1 MKIIKVRKAKGITQA
16 ELAERCGTTQQQIAR
31 IENGSV
37 DPRLSTLQRIAE
49 ALGCELPDLLYTRKE
64 FLREIRDVAASQP
77 RKLADLPILELN
89 SLCARQRFMPSFH
102 PLWEEVVI
110 KNGIITLTGG
120 SNYE

>member
-16 ELAERCGTTQQQIAR
+16 ELADRCGTTQQQIAR
-31 IENGSV
+31 IENGTV

-49 ALGCELPDLLYTRKE
+49 ALECELPDLLYTRKE

-89 SLCARQRFMPSFH
+89 SLCVRQCHTPAFH

-120 SNYE
+120 SNHE